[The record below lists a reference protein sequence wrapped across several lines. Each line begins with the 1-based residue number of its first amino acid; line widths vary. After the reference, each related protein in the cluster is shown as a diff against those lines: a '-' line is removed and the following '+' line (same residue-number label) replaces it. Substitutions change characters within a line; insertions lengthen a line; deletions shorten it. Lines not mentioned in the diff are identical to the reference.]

1 MTGTTTMKQSNV
13 GNDDKRGCMSDAER
27 QKGHK
32 LIPSTLAALGI
43 VFGDIGTSPLYTFQ
57 TVVNDTGGAND
68 PETLFGGFSLL
79 VWTMVIIV
87 ALKYAV
93 LVMRAD
99 NRGEG
104 GILALLSLVGP
115 RFGPAW
121 YSRATLLAAAGLF
134 GAALLYGDGA
144 ITPAISVLS
153 AIEGIEVVAP
163 HVTPY
168 VLPIAVVVLFGIF
181 MIQPLGTAHISKV
194 FGPIMAV
201 WFVVIGILGIHEAL
215 STPRVFLGLDP
226 RYGIHFLI
234 DHYQRSLVIL
244 GAVFLSVTGE
254 EALYAD
260 MSHVGRPSVRT
271 ALAVVV
277 LPMLILSYAG
287 QTAFLLAHPDT
298 KTNPF
303 FAMLPH
309 ALILPV
315 VVLATFATIIAS
327 QAIITGAYTLTRQAM
342 QLGWFPGLNIDQ
354 TSDTEY
360 GQIYV
365 PVVNWIL
372 MAVTLAVAIMFRSSD
387 NLSGAYGTA
396 VSTTMLMTTILM
408 FDVMRARWKWPFLAA
423 AAIALVFGIVDC
435 VFFAA
440 NLVKI
445 LRGGYVPLAIGFTI
459 FVIMTTWR
467 RGIELIRQG
476 LAPLGDRASDVLARI
491 HNGTLMR
498 TPGSFVFLSRY
509 ESPVPPLVARH
520 VADFNSLPEVT
531 IVLNVSFEPTPRVV
545 QSERIQ
551 VKRTAPKMWQIG
563 VKFGFVEIPNLFAVL
578 REARELG
585 CEVDLSE
592 VMFIAGDDDI
602 VASPHKPRMNQFRRL
617 LFGFL
622 YRNAVRAPDRF
633 TLPRARLIE
642 IGHQVG
648 I

>member
-1 MTGTTTMKQSNV
+1 
-13 GNDDKRGCMSDAER
+13 MSSAEHEEGR
-27 QKGHK
+27 RLVPGA
-32 LIPSTLAALGI
+32 LAALGI

-57 TVVNDTGGAND
+57 TVMNDTGGATD
-68 PETLFGGFSLL
+68 PETLLGGFSLL
-79 VWTMVIIV
+79 VWTMVIVV

-115 RFGPAW
+115 RFGSSW
-121 YSRATLLAAAGLF
+121 HSRATLLAAAGLF

-153 AIEGIEVVAP
+153 AIEGIGVVAP
-163 HVTPY
+163 HVHAY
-168 VLPIAVVVLFGIF
+168 VLPAAVVVLFGIF

-194 FGPIMAV
+194 FGPVMAL
-201 WFVVIGILGIHEAL
+201 WFALIGILGIHEAL
-215 STPRVFLGLDP
+215 SMPRVFVGLDP
-226 RYGIHFLI
+226 IHGLRFLL

-244 GAVFLSVTGE
+244 GAVFLSVTGA

-260 MSHVGRPSVRT
+260 MSHVGRPSVRL
-271 ALAVVV
+271 ALGVVV

-287 QTAFLLAHPDT
+287 QTAYLLAHPGNT
-298 KTNPF
+298 ANPF

-309 ALILPV
+309 PMILPV
-315 VVLATFATIIAS
+315 VVLATLATIIAS

-342 QLGWFPGLNIDQ
+342 QLGWFPGLNIRQ

-372 MAVTLAVAIMFRSSD
+372 MMVTLAVALFFRSSD

-408 FDVMRARWKWPFLAA
+408 FDVMRKKWNWPFVVAGG
-423 AAIALVFGIVDC
+423 IALFFGAIDM
-435 VFFAA
+435 VFFVA
-440 NLVKI
+440 NLMKI
-445 LRGGYVPLAIGFTI
+445 ARGGYVPLAIGLTI
-459 FVIMTTWR
+459 FIIMTTWR
-467 RGIELIRQG
+467 RGVDLMREG
-476 LAPLGDRASDVLARI
+476 FAPLGERASDVLAQLD
-491 HNGTLMR
+491 NGTLMR

-509 ESPVPPLVARH
+509 DSAVPPLVARH
-520 VADFNSLPEVT
+520 VADFQSLPEVT
-531 IVLNVSFEPTPRVV
+531 VALNVSFESVPRILE
-545 QSERIQ
+545 QDRMQ
-551 VKRTAPKMWQIG
+551 VRRTADKMWQIG

-578 REARELG
+578 REAKELG
-585 CEVDLSE
+585 CQVDLSE
-592 VMFIAGDDDI
+592 VLFIVGDDDI
-602 VASPHKPRMNQFRRL
+602 VASDQKTRMNMFRRL

-633 TLPRARLIE
+633 TLPRERLIE

>member
-1 MTGTTTMKQSNV
+1 
-13 GNDDKRGCMSDAER
+13 MSSAEHEEGR
-27 QKGHK
+27 RLVPGA
-32 LIPSTLAALGI
+32 LAALGI

-57 TVVNDTGGAND
+57 TVMNDTGGATD
-68 PETLFGGFSLL
+68 PETLLGGFSLL
-79 VWTMVIIV
+79 VWTMVIVV

-115 RFGPAW
+115 RFGASW
-121 YSRATLLAAAGLF
+121 HSRATLLAAAGLF

-153 AIEGIEVVAP
+153 AIEGIGVVAP
-163 HVTPY
+163 HVHAY
-168 VLPIAVVVLFGIF
+168 VLPAAVVVLFGIF

-194 FGPIMAV
+194 FGPVMAL
-201 WFVVIGILGIHEAL
+201 WFALIGILGIHEAL
-215 STPRVFLGLDP
+215 SMPRVFVGLDP
-226 RYGIHFLI
+226 IHGLRFLLV
-234 DHYQRSLVIL
+234 HYQRSLVIL
-244 GAVFLSVTGE
+244 GAVFLSVTGA

-260 MSHVGRPSVRT
+260 MSHVGRPSVRL
-271 ALAVVV
+271 ALGVVV

-287 QTAFLLAHPDT
+287 QTAYLLAHPSNT
-298 KTNPF
+298 ANPF

-309 ALILPV
+309 PMILPV
-315 VVLATFATIIAS
+315 VVLATLATIIAS

-342 QLGWFPGLNIDQ
+342 QLGWFPGLNIRQ

-372 MAVTLAVAIMFRSSD
+372 MMVTLAVALFFRSSD

-408 FDVMRARWKWPFLAA
+408 FDVMRKKWNWPFVVAGG
-423 AAIALVFGIVDC
+423 IALFFGAIDM
-435 VFFAA
+435 VFFVA
-440 NLVKI
+440 NLMKI
-445 LRGGYVPLAIGFTI
+445 ARGGYVPLAIGLAI
-459 FVIMTTWR
+459 FIIMTTWR
-467 RGIELIRQG
+467 RGVDLMREG
-476 LAPLGDRASDVLARI
+476 FAPLGERASDVLAQLD
-491 HNGTLMR
+491 NGTLMR

-509 ESPVPPLVARH
+509 DSAVPPLVARH
-520 VADFNSLPEVT
+520 VADFQSLPEVT
-531 IVLNVSFEPTPRVV
+531 VALNVSFESVPRILE
-545 QSERIQ
+545 QDRMQ
-551 VKRTAPKMWQIG
+551 VRRTAEKMWQIG

-578 REARELG
+578 REAKELG
-585 CEVDLSE
+585 CQVDLSE
-592 VMFIAGDDDI
+592 VLFIVGDDDI
-602 VASPHKPRMNQFRRL
+602 VASDQKTRMNMFRRL

-633 TLPRARLIE
+633 TLPRERLIE